1 MTFATLNQLFDLSCS
16 KFADR
21 PALSLAFEDPFSY
34 THLHARVIK
43 LAAVLHVEG
52 VKKKDKVAIL
62 AENSPNWV
70 VAYFAI
76 IRLGA
81 IAVPILPDFPHADVR
96 HILSEARCKIIFTSQ
111 RHIEKTYELATSS
124 LKTIITLDDS
134 LDPSASHEVEPL
146 TLFLAKGHHLPE
158 KTITK
163 VEKIAQDV
171 KTDDLAS
178 VIYTSGT
185 SGHSKAVMLSHGNFC
200 ANVNS
205 GNKVLTTA
213 TPEWVFLSILPMSHT
228 YEFTVG
234 LLIPLSQ
241 GCRVVFAGKPPTP
254 TFLERIC
261 QKEQPTAM
269 IVVPMV
275 IEKIYK
281 KKVLAVLHEKKI
293 LRLACKIG
301 PIRRM
306 IMQKIGGRLLAF
318 FGGKLQFLGIGG
330 AALNYEAEHF
340 LREACLPYMV
350 GYGLTESAPLLAGGP
365 LGDVIIPLGSCGMPM
380 PDVEIKINAPH
391 PATGIGEIWARGSNI
406 MQGYEGDPEAT
417 QESLKP
423 GGWLATG
430 DLGYFD
436 NEGFL
441 YIKGRSKSVI
451 VLSSGENIYP
461 ETIEE
466 KLNGVEWVAESLV
479 IENNNQLEAKIYLDH
494 DVINRETANNSVP
507 EQLEYINSLLA
518 ELKSEIN
525 AQLPTYSRIHHFTER
540 QEPFIKTAT
549 HKIKRYLYADGQ

>member
-1 MTFATLNQLFDLSCS
+1 MLFTTLNQLFDHSCTTFS
-16 KFADR
+16 ER
-21 PALSLAFEDPFSY
+21 PALSLAFEAPFSY
-34 THLHARVIK
+34 KELHAKVIK
-43 LAAVLHVEG
+43 LAAVLHQEG
-52 VKKKDKVAIL
+52 IKKKDKVAIL
-62 AENSPNWV
+62 AENSPNWA

-96 HILSEARCKIIFTSQ
+96 HILSEAKCKIIFTSQ
-111 RHIEKTYELATSS
+111 RHIEKTYELVTSP

-134 LDPSASHEVEPL
+134 LDPSASHTVEPL
-146 TLFLAKGHHLPE
+146 TLFLDKGQSLPE
-158 KTITK
+158 KILTK
-163 VEKIAQDV
+163 VGKISKGVEA
-171 KTDDLAS
+171 DDLAS

-234 LLIPLSQ
+234 LLIPISQ

-261 QKEQPTAM
+261 KKEQPTAM

-281 KKVLAVLHEKKI
+281 KKVLAALHEKKL

-301 PIRRM
+301 PLRRK

-318 FGGKLQFLGIGG
+318 FGGRLEFLGIGG
-330 AALNYEAEHF
+330 AALNYDAEHF

-365 LGDVIIPLGSCGMPM
+365 LGEMDIPLGSCGMPM
-380 PDVEIKINAPH
+380 PNVDIKIHEPH
-391 PATGIGEIWARGSNI
+391 PATGIGEIWAKGGNI
-406 MQGYEGDPEAT
+406 MQGYEGNPDANKDT
-417 QESLKP
+417 LKP

-430 DLGYFD
+430 DLGYLD
-436 NEGFL
+436 TKGFL
-441 YIKGRSKSVI
+441 HIKGRSKSVI

-479 IENNNQLEAKIYLDH
+479 VENNNQLEAKIYLDQ
-494 DVINRETANNSVP
+494 DVIGRDTAQKTVK
-507 EQLEYINSLLA
+507 EQLDYIHNLMA
-518 ELKSEIN
+518 DLKTEIN
-525 AQLPTYSRIHHFTER
+525 AQLPTYSKIHHFTER

-549 HKIKRYLYADGQ
+549 HKIKRYLYTDGQ